1 MELVFDKDGCRGITK
16 SPVIYEKKDGNVL
29 TPVLYFH
36 KPKNVPQEKF
46 EQVVRIIINRA
57 KNE

>member
-16 SPVIYEKKDGNVL
+16 SPVIYERNGNVL
-29 TPVLYFH
+29 TPVLYFR
-36 KPKNVPQEKF
+36 KPKHVPQEKF
-46 EQVVRIIINRA
+46 DKVVRTIINKA